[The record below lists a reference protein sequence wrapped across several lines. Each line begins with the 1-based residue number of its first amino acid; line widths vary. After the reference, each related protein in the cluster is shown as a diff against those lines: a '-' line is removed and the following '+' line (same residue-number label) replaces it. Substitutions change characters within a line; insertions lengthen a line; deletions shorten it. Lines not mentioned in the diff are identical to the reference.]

1 MWEKEKFYRSILK
14 KKLIFILKII
24 FVYIFFIGVSFAD
37 LQKKLINKIT
47 ATKSLSFNFEQKIAE
62 KVEFGKCYIKYPLLM
77 KCIYQN
83 SKQKSV
89 ISNGRTV
96 AIIKKKYKKIYYYP
110 IRTTPLF
117 TILKKEKILGIIRNN
132 KPTKIDSSVI
142 KFELI
147 EKKKNKLE
155 IVFDKNSL
163 DFKGWETID
172 AYSNNVSF
180 IINNLKTNEIIEDDF
195 FKIPKE
201 EDL

>member
-1 MWEKEKFYRSILK
+1 MK
-14 KKLIFILKII
+14 KKLIFLFKII
-24 FVYIFFIGVSFAD
+24 LIYVIFIDISFAD
-37 LQKKLINKIT
+37 LQKNLINKIT
-47 ATKSLSFNFEQKIAE
+47 ATRSLSFNFEQKIAE

-110 IRTTPLF
+110 IKATPLF
-117 TILKKEKILGIIRNN
+117 TILKKEKILDMIRNN

-147 EKKKNKLE
+147 EKKLNKLK
-155 IVFDKNSL
+155 IIFDKNSL
-163 DFKGWETID
+163 ELKGWEIID
-172 AYSNNVSF
+172 SYSNNVSF

>member
-1 MWEKEKFYRSILK
+1 MWVKEKFYRLSLT
-14 KKLIFILKII
+14 KKLFFLFQILLLYL
-24 FVYIFFIGVSFAD
+24 FSVNSSLAD

-47 ATKSLSFNFEQKIAE
+47 ATKTLSFNFEQKFAE
-62 KVEFGKCYIKYPLLM
+62 KVEFGNCYIKYPLLM

-83 SKQKSV
+83 LKQKSV

-110 IRTTPLF
+110 IKTTPLF
-117 TILKKEKILGIIRNN
+117 TILKKEKILYVIRNN

-142 KFELI
+142 AFELI
-147 EKKKNKLE
+147 AKKSNKLK
-155 IVFDKNSL
+155 IFFDNSSL
-163 DFKGWETID
+163 EFKGWETID

-180 IINNLKTNEIIEDDF
+180 IISDLKTNEIIEDEL
-195 FKIPKE
+195 FKIPRE